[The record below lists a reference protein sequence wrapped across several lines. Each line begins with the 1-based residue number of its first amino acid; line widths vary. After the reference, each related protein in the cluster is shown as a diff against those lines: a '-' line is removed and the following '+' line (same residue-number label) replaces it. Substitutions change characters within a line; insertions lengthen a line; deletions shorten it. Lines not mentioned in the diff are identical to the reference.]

1 MESEKKVVNEEKPLI
16 DSEKKV
22 VSRVGLSLKL
32 ILIVNGIVFVS
43 FLIFGLYAAETAT
56 KITTSLA
63 KKGLYDIT
71 ESTLNLAKST
81 VDSAIR
87 NYLRGIAEK
96 NKDSVNELYNQ
107 YRMSVVSGYDSKKIF
122 SYNGAILNNSR
133 NIFLFETEAKNL
145 ARNLLLSQK
154 IGETGYIYCINSD
167 GMVKVHPKLPHNFD
181 ASLFS
186 FVKKQIVEKNGYIE
200 YDWKNP
206 GEYFE
211 RPKVLYM
218 EYFEPWDWIISVSS
232 YRSEFLSLVDIKQLK
247 ERILSIKIGETGYV
261 AVMNSKADILIHPF
275 LEGINVMDSKDS
287 SGRYFIKE
295 MAEKKNGEIT
305 YPWQNKGESR
315 PREKISIFKYYPEM
329 DWFILAG
336 VYVDE
341 LYVEAQNLKH
351 KLQITTIIV
360 LMTVVSISTLAG
372 LRLFKIE
379 QANKQLEADIE
390 KRNRELEQQR
400 LHIIESEKM
409 ASLGQIVA
417 GVAHEINTPLG
428 AGISSA
434 SYIEKINNE
443 CRLKLSQG
451 RMTKDD
457 LKNFMESVDD
467 TIQILNHNL
476 TRAAELVR
484 SFKQIAIDQSGR
496 VFEKFNLKDYINIIL
511 LSLRHEYKNKNVEFT
526 VDCDQEIVLES
537 FPGDY
542 SQIFTNLIMNSLIH
556 GFKEKKEEKGKIKI
570 DCEITGGVLHIN
582 YTDNGKGIGQEHIT
596 RIFEPFFTTNRAS
609 GGSGLGLS
617 VIYNI
622 VTQKLKGRIR
632 CESVLEE
639 STTFFLELPIHF

>member
-1 MESEKKVVNEEKPLI
+1 
-16 DSEKKV
+16 
-22 VSRVGLSLKL
+22 
-32 ILIVNGIVFVS
+32 
-43 FLIFGLYAAETAT
+43 GLYATRTAT
-56 KITTSLA
+56 SITTSLA
-63 KKGLYDIT
+63 KKGLCDIT
-71 ESTLNLAKST
+71 EITLNLAKST
-81 VDSAIR
+81 VDAAIR

-96 NKDSVNELYNQ
+96 NKDAVNELYNQ
-107 YRMSVVSGYDSKKIF
+107 YRMSLVSDGSNKVFNYRGSIIN
-122 SYNGAILNNSR
+122 NGR
-133 NIFLFETEAKNL
+133 NMFLFETEAKNL
-145 ARNLLLSQK
+145 ARDLLLSQK
-154 IGETGYIYCINSD
+154 IGKTGYIYCINSN
-167 GMVKVHPKLPHNFD
+167 GIVKVHPKLPYNHDAFHFD
-181 ASLFS
+181 
-186 FVKKQIVEKNGYIE
+186 FVREQTIQKKGYIE

-206 GEYFE
+206 GEINE

-275 LEGINVMDSKDS
+275 LEGTNVMDSKDS

-295 MAEKKNGEIT
+295 IAEKKSGEII

-315 PREKISIFKYYPEM
+315 SREKISIFKYYPEM
-329 DWFILAG
+329 DWIILAG

-351 KLQITTIIV
+351 KLQITTIFV
-360 LMTVVSISTLAG
+360 LIAVVSISTLTG
-372 LRLFKIE
+372 LRLFRIE
-379 QANKQLEADIE
+379 QANKQLETDIE
-390 KRNRELEQQR
+390 NRNRELEQQK
-400 LHIIESEKM
+400 LHIVEAEKM

-451 RMTKDD
+451 KMTKDD
-457 LKNFMESVDD
+457 LKNFMESTDD

-476 TRAAELVR
+476 TRAAELVK
-484 SFKQIAIDQSGR
+484 SFKQIAIDQSSR
-496 VFEKFNLKDYINIIL
+496 VYERFNLKDYIETIL
-511 LSLRHEYKNKNVEFT
+511 LSLRHEYKNKNIEFIVT
-526 VDCDQEIVLES
+526 CDQEILLES

-556 GFKEKKEEKGKIKI
+556 GFKDKKDEKGRIVINCKVVDGILY
-570 DCEITGGVLHIN
+570 IT
-582 YTDNGKGIGQEHIT
+582 YKDNGNGIDQEDKNK
-596 RIFEPFFTTNRAS
+596 IFEPFFTTNRAN

-622 VTQKLKGRIR
+622 VTQKLKGSIK
-632 CESVLEE
+632 CASVLGE
-639 STTFFLELPIHF
+639 STSFFLELPLRF